1 MSGTETMTS
10 RDRLQRALNH
20 EVPDRVPLDLGGF
33 QTGIHKRAY
42 SDLLEYLD
50 IEDEIRIEKRHVA
63 GHDKSMLC
71 SGDL

>member
-1 MSGTETMTS
+1 MSGKETLTS

-42 SDLLEYLD
+42 ASLLEHLG
-50 IEDEIRIEKRHVA
+50 IFPRI
-63 GHDKSMLC
+63 SP
-71 SGDL
+71 